1 MSDAFITALEED
13 YVHRPRPTGALSRRE
28 THEPTCPQTKPFDT
42 MRRPAGGVQSETSD
56 FPDGE

>member
-1 MSDAFITALEED
+1 MPSSPLSRRD

-28 THEPTCPQTKPFDT
+28 THEPTGPQTKPFDT
-42 MRRPAGGVQSETSD
+42 MRRPAGGVQSETPD